1 MSRQSNVQ
9 RFRRQAD
16 CLLSIRSID
25 NCTVHQKNLDFP
37 QMTDSPLSGDL
48 MYRQLSSV
56 RSVYRRLDC
65 PQLSHKKY
73 LEFVLTTDSPLSGDL
88 LDRLTVFC
96 HIGQRT
102 NGLSTTPASKQ
113 FRLCLN
119 DGPSIVQRPSGPTD
133 CHLSGRSI
141 DDWTVHKSSIQRVQI

>member
-1 MSRQSNVQ
+1 
-9 RFRRQAD
+9 
-16 CLLSIRSID
+16 
-25 NCTVHQKNLDFP
+25 
-37 QMTDSPLSGDL
+37 

-96 HIGQRT
+96 HIGQWT
-102 NGLSTTPASKQ
+102 NGLSTTTASKE
-113 FRLCLN
+113 FRIGLD
-119 DGPSIVQRPSGPTD
+119 DGPSIVQ
-133 CHLSGRSI
+133 
-141 DDWTVHKSSIQRVQI
+141 